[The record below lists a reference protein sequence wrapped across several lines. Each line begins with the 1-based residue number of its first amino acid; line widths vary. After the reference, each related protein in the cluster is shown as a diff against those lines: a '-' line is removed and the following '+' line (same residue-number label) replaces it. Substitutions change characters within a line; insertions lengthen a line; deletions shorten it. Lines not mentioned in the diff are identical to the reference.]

1 VGIEQVPFLKE
12 TNMKKCII
20 IIAVL
25 LLAGNAA
32 FAERLK
38 DVAHIDGAIDNDLK
52 GFGIVMGLKGTGDG
66 NGLAASVLKSVLQKI
81 LKDNNLTEA
90 DIRGR
95 NVAIVMVTA
104 TLPAFSN
111 VGGKID
117 VKVSSI
123 GSASSLQG
131 GVLLETQ
138 LIPVGALDTVYA
150 VAQGPLI
157 VGDKNTHPTV
167 AEIPG
172 GAQVVEVEPC
182 EVVKEKDG
190 NRFVTLL
197 LNNPDYTTADNVV
210 KAICGDEQLFGRY
223 GNIARASNAG
233 VVDVIMPDGVDEV
246 SFISKLLDV
255 TVEVDNSA
263 KVILNPRTKTV
274 IIGERVTVLPV
285 AISHGNLRIVVG
297 QNERGAATLDPS
309 QPKGMPLQKLVDML
323 NAIKATPDDTIA
335 IIQALKAAGA
345 LQGEVV
351 MQ

>member
-1 VGIEQVPFLKE
+1 
-12 TNMKKCII
+12 M
-20 IIAVL
+20 
-25 LLAGNAA
+25 LACSAA

-52 GFGIVMGLKGTGDG
+52 GFGLVIGLKGTGDG
-66 NGLAASVLKSVLQKI
+66 SGLANSALKSVLQKV
-81 LKDNNLTEA
+81 LKDNNLAEA
-90 DIRGR
+90 DIQSK
-95 NVAIVMVTA
+95 NIAIVIVTA
-104 TLPAFSN
+104 TLPAFSSI
-111 VGGKID
+111 GGRID

-157 VGDKNTHPTV
+157 VGDDNTHPTV

-172 GAQVVEVEPC
+172 GAQVVEEEPS
-182 EVVKEKDG
+182 EVVKEMDG
-190 NRFVTLL
+190 KRYMTLL
-197 LNNPDYTTADNVV
+197 LNNPDYTTANNIVE
-210 KAICGDEQLFGRY
+210 AIRSDDQLFGKY
-223 GNIARASNAG
+223 GNIARAANAG
-233 VVDVIMPDGVDEV
+233 AVDVIVPDGADEV

-263 KVILNPRTKTV
+263 RVILNPRTKTV

-285 AISHGNLRIVVG
+285 AISHGDLRITVG
-297 QNERGAATLDPS
+297 QNDQNVATLDS
-309 QPKGMPLQKLVDML
+309 APKEGMPLQKLVDML
-323 NAIKATPDDTIA
+323 NAIKATPDDIIA

-345 LQGEVV
+345 LQGEVI